1 MDEAEVQDLKSE
13 TQTNTNNYQLTVG
26 QSQGKQFNIGGNA
39 GLNAHHSSMLEGSV
53 WMQVTQVQ

>member
-13 TQTNTNNYQLTVG
+13 TQTNTNNNNYQLTVG

-39 GLNAHHSSMLEGSV
+39 GIIL
-53 WMQVTQVQ
+53 QC